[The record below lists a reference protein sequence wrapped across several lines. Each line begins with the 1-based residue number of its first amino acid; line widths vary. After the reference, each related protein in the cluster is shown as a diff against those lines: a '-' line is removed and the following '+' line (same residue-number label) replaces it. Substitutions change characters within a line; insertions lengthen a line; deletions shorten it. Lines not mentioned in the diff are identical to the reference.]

1 MKYSILMLKN
11 SCASKLFMPYRWT
24 MDNGGVNLDE
34 YEAVYTGQIERFWA
48 VDAAL
53 EDIFEDIFVMF
64 NLNRPAD
71 YRGRSM
77 SVSDLVVLEGIGT
90 YYCDSVGFQKID

>member
-1 MKYSILMLKN
+1 MKYSLLMLKN
-11 SCASKLFMPYRWT
+11 SCACKLFMPYRWA
-24 MDNGGVNLDE
+24 MDNGGVNPDE
-34 YEAVYTGQIERFWA
+34 YETVYTGQIERFWA

-53 EDIFEDIFVMF
+53 EDIFVMF
-64 NLNRPAD
+64 NLNHPAD

-90 YYCDSVGFQKID
+90 YYCDSVGFQKIE